1 MNNFIEVTHNEVGKV
16 LVNLALVTMVEPII
30 ATDLTEGTVLYFTSP
45 DDHIKVRE
53 TYEQLK
59 RMIWR

>member
-1 MNNFIEVTHNEVGKV
+1 MNNFIEVTHCDVGKI
-16 LVNLALVTMVEPII
+16 LVNLALVTMIEPII
-30 ATDLTEGTVLYFTSP
+30 ATDPTEGTILYFSSP

-59 RMIWR
+59 GMMWR

>member
-1 MNNFIEVTHNEVGKV
+1 MNNFIEVTHNEVGKI
-16 LVNLALVTMVEPII
+16 LVNLSLVTMVEPII
-30 ATDLTEGTVLYFTSP
+30 STDPTEGTVLYFSSP